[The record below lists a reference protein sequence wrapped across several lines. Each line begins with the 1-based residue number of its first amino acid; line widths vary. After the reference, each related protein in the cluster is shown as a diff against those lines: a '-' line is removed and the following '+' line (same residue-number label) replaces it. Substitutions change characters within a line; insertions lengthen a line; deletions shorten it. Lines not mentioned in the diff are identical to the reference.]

1 MARTKVT
8 LELSKHPD
16 EMTGAELWAELLGE
30 PDAVIMRSLIFADV
44 QSIRAG
50 NDPGERTLRSLWYSL
65 VKPALSRMDILDK
78 KTDGG
83 NSVDWPGLLSDYAG
97 DLVKDGVTT
106 YQELRIIDGSR
117 QRRPAAT
124 VTQTVAAVDL
134 VGAHYPWVI
143 IFTEKDT
150 MWGVVRDLARLYGVT
165 AISGSGQP
173 SLACTENVLR
183 AIWKHSE
190 YCPGQPIGLLSFTDY
205 DPHGYDIAQ
214 AQADQLEAI
223 AGGRCPIY
231 HRRLGLEPD
240 QLSPEQRAQNAY
252 KPPGGRKFRRWYRET
267 GGVDG
272 QPFGLELDALG
283 LPRVRRMF
291 ADGIEE
297 WIDTSDR
304 EADLPAALLDLLAWE
319 VLRSGLQ
326 INAKLEAM
334 KEAVTSSDVWPEILG
349 AELPP
354 DLFGRAAVTGWDS
367 IDPTTTEVDGRPL
380 YDCKDRVRRV
390 MRRALEDLA
399 DNGRH

>member
-1 MARTKVT
+1 M
-8 LELSKHPD
+8 
-16 EMTGAELWAELLGE
+16 G
-30 PDAVIMRSLIFADV
+30 
-44 QSIRAG
+44 
-50 NDPGERTLRSLWYSL
+50 
-65 VKPALSRMDILDK
+65 ILDK

-83 NSVDWPGLLSDYAG
+83 NPVDWPGKLSDYTG

-106 YQELRIIDGSR
+106 YKELRIIDGSR
-117 QRRPAAT
+117 QRRTAAT

-134 VGAHYPWVI
+134 VGAHYPWLI

-150 MWGVVRDLARLYGVT
+150 MWGAVRDLARLYGVT

-205 DPHGYDIAQ
+205 DPHGYDIAE

-223 AGGRCPIY
+223 AGGRCPVY

-240 QLSPEQRAQNAY
+240 QLSPELREKNIY
-252 KPPGGRKFRRWYRET
+252 KPPGGSKFRKWYRQT

-272 QPFGLELDALG
+272 QPFGLELDALP
-283 LPRVRRMF
+283 LSRVRRMF

-297 WIDTSDR
+297 WIDTSNR
-304 EADLPAALLDLLAWE
+304 QADLPTALLDLLAWE

-326 INAKLEAM
+326 IDAKLGAM
-334 KEAVTSSDVWPEILG
+334 KEAVKSSDVWPEIVG
-349 AELPP
+349 ADIPP
-354 DLFGRAAVTGWDS
+354 DLFKRAAVTGWDS

-380 YDCKDRVRRV
+380 YGCKDRVRQA
-390 MRRALEDLA
+390 MQQALEDLT
-399 DNGRH
+399 DNDRH